1 MEKIKNTKMKNLK
14 KIEESIFN
22 KPKDLR
28 WDWIRKN
35 EWLVSELKTNHL
47 IDLDKKMNIDDL
59 NRLNE
64 LRDTVFLCG
73 DITLLKDWENYDEYN
88 KLNKIYNQLN
98 NK

>member
-1 MEKIKNTKMKNLK
+1 MKTMK

-35 EWLVSELKTNHL
+35 EWLVKELKINHL
-47 IDLDKKMNIDDL
+47 IDLYKKMNIDDL

-64 LRDTVFLCG
+64 LRDIVFLCG
-73 DITLLKDWENYDEYN
+73 DITLLKDWEGYDEYN

-98 NK
+98 NNL